1 MGRAV
6 RMDDIKLLGETMPG
20 DDQISYRIDI
30 KKDLKNHSMFVAEG
44 SACCGRMP
52 SAISGNLWVGI

>member
-1 MGRAV
+1 
-6 RMDDIKLLGETMPG
+6 MDDIKLLGETMPG

-30 KKDLKNHSMFVAEG
+30 KEDLKNHSMFVAEG

-52 SAISGNLWVGI
+52 SAISGNLWVGS